1 MSNSGQRF
9 DDGEPTTLPRTSSS
23 GLPASDSSDD
33 DDEDDGGGLRT
44 ASEGVDDDDDTRGG
58 GDAALGGRARC
69 QSEGVVERVYSERTR
84 EMLQLSQAELVAMM
98 KNDQEA
104 QKAEI
109 DRLAEEL
116 EDAREEDAFGRTA
129 STVAACCGC
138 CFGVRAAAPSPHPPS
153 PPLCDLLQLTSA
165 LRFCSPPVPRLVLR

>member
-33 DDEDDGGGLRT
+33 DDEDDDGGCRT
-44 ASEGVDDDDDTRGG
+44 ASEGVDDDDTRGG
-58 GDAALGGRARC
+58 GGTAGGGLARS
-69 QSEGVVERVYSERTR
+69 QSEGVVERVNSERTR

-98 KNDQEA
+98 TEDQEA